1 MKDSPLDII
10 IAVICLIL
18 ILGVFI
24 APIGYLNRWFT
35 RRTVIDFDGRK
46 RHTLHIEDK

>member
-35 RRTVIDFDGRK
+35 RRTIIDYKQRE
-46 RHTLHIEDK
+46 EDR